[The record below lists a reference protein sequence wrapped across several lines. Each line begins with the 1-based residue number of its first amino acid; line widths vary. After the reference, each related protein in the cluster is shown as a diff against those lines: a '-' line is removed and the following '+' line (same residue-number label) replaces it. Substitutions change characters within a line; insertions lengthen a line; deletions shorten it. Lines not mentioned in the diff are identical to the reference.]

1 MFTKDNQCQP
11 SNLKLSFKRVQYFL
25 SSKEL
30 YIIDIKLMIEVFIYQ
45 VLMASEL
52 KFWNHYSSVFCIEKK
67 KLSLNYY

>member
-30 YIIDIKLMIEVFIYQ
+30 YIIDIKLMIEVFIY
-45 VLMASEL
+45 
-52 KFWNHYSSVFCIEKK
+52 
-67 KLSLNYY
+67 

>member
-30 YIIDIKLMIEVFIYQ
+30 YILDIKLMIDFFLFTY
-45 VLMASEL
+45 
-52 KFWNHYSSVFCIEKK
+52 
-67 KLSLNYY
+67 